1 MTLGTTAQV
10 RDERAVSDLASYS
23 QIGAADRAALT
34 ALCVEYAW
42 RVDNY
47 YTETVPE
54 LFVDDGVWEAFGD
67 PMIGKEA
74 LVKGWK
80 ARASIGDRLLRRHL
94 ISNLRFAKGSDGVVR
109 GWHALTYFQGER
121 GQTTMPSVTMVGEY
135 HDTYQKNADGT
146 WLFKTRK
153 MIPIFPD
160 SWSSPTPK

>member
-1 MTLGTTAQV
+1 MTLGTTAHV
-10 RDERAVSDLASYS
+10 RDERAVSNLASYS
-23 QIGAADRAALT
+23 QIGTADRAALT

-74 LVKGWK
+74 LVKGWT

-94 ISNLRFAKGSDGVVR
+94 ISNLRFAK
-109 GWHALTYFQGER
+109 
-121 GQTTMPSVTMVGEY
+121 
-135 HDTYQKNADGT
+135 
-146 WLFKTRK
+146 
-153 MIPIFPD
+153 
-160 SWSSPTPK
+160 